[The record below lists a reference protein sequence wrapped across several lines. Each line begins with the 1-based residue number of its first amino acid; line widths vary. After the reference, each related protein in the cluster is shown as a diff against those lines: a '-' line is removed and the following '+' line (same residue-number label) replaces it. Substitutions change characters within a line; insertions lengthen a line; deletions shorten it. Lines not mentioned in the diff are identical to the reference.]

1 MLNRRLA
8 NKKFGTVAKNYINGE
23 WVKSSGKVFF
33 ESKNPV
39 TQEVVRQIPQT
50 PKDEFDKAVSIAK
63 ETYKTWKNV
72 PVMTRIRYMLEYQ
85 KLLKEN
91 TDELAKLITMEHGK
105 TLIDARGDI
114 FRGTEVVESTASFA
128 SHLQG
133 ETLENLATGVDTY
146 SYRHPLGV
154 CAGICPFNFPAMIP
168 LWMYP
173 VAITCGN
180 TYILKPSERVSATS
194 ELLIHLLE
202 KSGVPK
208 GVVNVVNGGRDTVTH
223 ICQHPD
229 IKAISFVGSNPAG
242 EYIFTEGSKHGKR
255 VQSNMGAKNHCIV
268 LPDADKEDCLNA
280 LVGACFGSTGQRC
293 MAISVIV
300 LVGDAQKWIP
310 ELVEK
315 AKKLKVGAGTDN
327 TVDISP
333 MNSKEALERAERL
346 IESGAK
352 DGKLLLDGRGI
363 KVDGYPDGNWIGPSV
378 IDNVT
383 PGMECYDE
391 EIFAPVMLIVRADSF
406 HDAIELVNKNRYGN
420 GTAIF
425 TRSGSAARL
434 FQREIEGGQVGINL
448 PIPVPLPMFSFTGNK
463 ASFWGQN
470 NFYGK
475 SGVHFYTQWK
485 TITSRWREEK
495 DEAYSVSTAMPTM
508 K

>member
-1 MLNRRLA
+1 MLGRRLA
-8 NKKFGTVAKNYINGE
+8 YKRFSTVAKNYVNGK
-23 WVKSSGKVFF
+23 WVESKGKVFF
-33 ESKNPV
+33 ESRNPA
-39 TQEVVRQIPQT
+39 TQEIVRKVPQT
-50 PKDEFDKAVSIAK
+50 PKDEFDNAVAVAK

-85 KLLKEN
+85 KLLKDNSE
-91 TDELAKLITMEHGK
+91 ELAKLITLEHGK
-105 TLIDARGDI
+105 TLVDARGDV
-114 FRGTEVVESTASFA
+114 FRGTEIVESCASFA

-154 CAGICPFNFPAMIP
+154 CAGVCPFNFPAMIP

-180 TYILKPSERVSATS
+180 TYVMKPSERVSATS
-194 ELLIHLLE
+194 ELLINLLE

-208 GVVNVVNGGRDTVTH
+208 GVVNVVNGGKDTVTH

-242 EYIFTEGSKHGKR
+242 EYIFKEGSKHGKR

-280 LVGACFGSTGQRC
+280 LVGATFGSTGQRC
-293 MAISVIV
+293 MAISVTV
-300 LVGDAQKWIP
+300 MVGDSQKWIP

-315 AKKLKVGAGTDN
+315 SKKLKVGPGNDE
-327 TVDISP
+327 TVDIAP
-333 MNSKEALERAERL
+333 LNSKDALARAERL

-352 DGKLLLDGRGI
+352 EAKLLLDGRKH
-363 KVDGYPDGNWIGPSV
+363 KVNGFPDGNWIGPSI
-378 IDNVT
+378 IDNVK

-391 EIFAPVMLIVRADSF
+391 EIFAPVMLIVRCDTYQE
-406 HDAIELVNKNRYGN
+406 AIDLVNNNRYGN

-425 TRSGSAARL
+425 TRSGSAARK
-434 FQREIEGGQVGINL
+434 FQREIEAGQVGINL

-463 ASFWGQN
+463 DSFLGQN

-475 SGVHFYTQWK
+475 AGVHFFTQWK
-485 TITSRWREEK
+485 TITSRWREESS
-495 DEAYSVSTAMPTM
+495 DAYSVSTAMPTM